1 MRRSSM
7 CILVLSVLMTSSL
20 SVAQGGQDA
29 LIAKE
34 KEAFETFKTKK
45 ADAFGRLLGK
55 DFLGVDANGVL
66 DKSAEVKSVG
76 EADIKDYALSDIK
89 VVMAAKNTAVLTYK
103 LTQHG
108 TYKGQALP
116 TNVYASS
123 VWANRGGKWLVVFHQ
138 ETPAGSPPAP

>member
-7 CILVLSVLMTSSL
+7 CILVLSALMTSSL
-20 SVAQGGQDA
+20 CFAQAGHDA

-45 ADAFGRLLGK
+45 ADAFGSLLGK

-66 DKSAEVKSVG
+66 DKSAEVKSVA

-89 VVMAAKNTAVLTYK
+89 VVMAAKNTAVLTYT

-116 TNVYASS
+116 AKVYASS
-123 VWANRGGKWLVVFHQ
+123 VWVNRGGKWLAVFHQ
-138 ETPAGSPPAP
+138 ETPGSPPAP